1 MAQTDAIDTTGE
13 TVSESAA
20 NPKDIPAYTVARAV
34 AWLQRPE
41 NAPRIERAA
50 EMGGAAVKGIAQ
62 GIDREVTAV
71 GRLFKDIATDD
82 DALEDFKDSF
92 LKSVFGL

>member
-1 MAQTDAIDTTGE
+1 MGTIDTTGE
-13 TVSESAA
+13 TISEETTASD
-20 NPKDIPAYTVARAV
+20 KDIPTYTVARAV
-34 AWLQRPE
+34 AWIQRPE

-50 EMGGAAVKGIAQ
+50 ELAGESVRGMAQ
-62 GIDREVTAV
+62 GIDREVTMV

-82 DALEDFKDSF
+82 NALEDFKDSF